1 MIKILCD
8 RCNAEIGEHENIG
21 YIAIGTRITK
31 VSAGEDEVTLSGTE
45 FAENHYCQK
54 CVEKIKAFIRSA
66 EQTEEQKEDVALV
79 KPTNPETEPPQ
90 KPKERKKVDMGKIL
104 ALRKAGW
111 SYEKIADE
119 MGLKPSTIP
128 AYICN
133 YKRKMAEKEMVKD
146 EVN

>member
-8 RCNAEIGEHENIG
+8 RCQTEINEHENIG
-21 YIAIGTRITK
+21 YIAVGNRITK

-45 FAENHYCQK
+45 FSENHYCQK
-54 CVEKIKAFIRSA
+54 CVEKIKAFIRSV
-66 EQTEEQKEDVALV
+66 EQMEERKEDVALSEPQ
-79 KPTNPETEPPQ
+79 KQETVPPH

-133 YKRKMAEKEMVKD
+133 YKRKMAEKEISG
-146 EVN
+146 ETN

>member
-21 YIAIGTRITK
+21 YIAVGTRITK

-45 FAENHYCQK
+45 FSENHYCQK

-79 KPTNPETEPPQ
+79 EPQ
-90 KPKERKKVDMGKIL
+90 KKQRERRKIDIGKII
-104 ALRKAGW
+104 ALKNAGW
-111 SYEKIADE
+111 SAKKIGEE
-119 MGLKPSTIP
+119 MDMTD
-128 AYICN
+128 
-133 YKRKMAEKEMVKD
+133 M
-146 EVN
+146 EVNQAIRRYRLKMEKQAKGD